1 MLRLE
6 RILAGTAIALVLAFS
21 PTNLGAQTL
30 DAAAIDAAIPVPEP
44 ADVPPPTA
52 ADVGGPATAT
62 TAPAATTPAATEA
75 APPAAAASTEP
86 ETPQPPAAQQVVVS
100 PDQPVIDA
108 LRELIPA
115 KLARMIDRK
124 ADRTAVEAFY
134 HGRGFAPMW
143 IENGAA
149 NERAK
154 AAIAHLAVADADGL
168 DPADYGTPVFKTG
181 ADPAALAEAEIRLT
195 AVVLTYAR
203 HAQVGRMHYSR
214 VSADIGYPT
223 LISPEPAEIL
233 ANVAG
238 SKNVRDT
245 LAGYNPPHAAYKA
258 LKAKLAEARAHKG
271 EAGPVRISGGPV
283 LKVVTTKATKSKPA
297 AEITMQDNRV
307 PLLRQRLDVQSDAG
321 DTTYDRALA
330 DAVAKFQKQKGLAA
344 NGQLN
349 SATLEALNGPR
360 RDRDAEIIVANMERW
375 RWLPRDL
382 GKNHVVL
389 NIPEYMLRV
398 YRDGAVVWQ
407 TRVVVGK
414 PSTPT
419 PILTETMKFIT
430 VNPTWNVPPSI
441 IYNEY
446 LPAYQQDPTVLQ
458 RMGLKLSQ
466 NPDGTIHISQPPGE
480 RNALGRIR
488 FNFPNKFLVYQH
500 DTPDKHLFAHDKRAY
515 SHGCM
520 RVMDPVKYGEVL
532 LSIALPKEGYTQER
546 LRKMFG
552 NSEVDIRF
560 PTPIPVHITYQ
571 TAYVDDSGKLVIR
584 DDLYGR
590 DTRTMAAIKNEDR
603 RVAEIPVAREQVNHV
618 RPVRLNTFGSNT
630 FGMNTFASEQSFFD
644 RLFGNPIQPPPAP
657 VNNRRRSVVR

>member
-6 RILAGTAIALVLAFS
+6 RILAGTAIALVLALS
-21 PTNLGAQTL
+21 PASLGAQTL
-30 DAAAIDAAIPVPEP
+30 DEAAIDAAIPVPEP
-44 ADVPPPTA
+44 ADVPPPTL
-52 ADVGGPATAT
+52 ADVGGPT
-62 TAPAATTPAATEA
+62 TSAAAPSATEA
-75 APPAAAASTEP
+75 APPAVPPKELAAPEP
-86 ETPQPPAAQQVVVS
+86 SAPAVQQVVVS

-108 LRELIPA
+108 LRELIPG
-115 KLARMIDRK
+115 KLARIIERK
-124 ADRTAVEAFY
+124 AERAAVEAFY
-134 HGRGFAPMW
+134 NSRAFAPIW

-154 AAIAHLAVADADGL
+154 AAIAHLAAADADGL
-168 DPADYGTPVFKTG
+168 DPADYATPVFRTG
-181 ADPAALAEAEIRLT
+181 AEPAALAEAEIRLT
-195 AVVLTYAR
+195 AMVLTYAR
-203 HAQVGRMHYSR
+203 HAQVGRMHFSR
-214 VSADIGYPT
+214 VSADIGYT
-223 LISPEPAEIL
+223 LNPPDPVEVLVTVAA
-233 ANVAG
+233 AN
-238 SKNVRDT
+238 NVRDM
-245 LAGYNPPHAAYKA
+245 LGSYNPPHAAYKA

-271 EAGPVRISGGPV
+271 EAGPVRIPGGPV
-283 LKVVTTKATKSKPA
+283 LKVITTKATKNKPA

-307 PLLRQRLDVQSDAG
+307 PLLRERLGVEGDAN
-321 DTTYDRALA
+321 DTTYDRALS
-330 DAVAKFQKQKGLAA
+330 DAVAKFQKQKGLGA
-344 NGQLN
+344 NGYLN
-349 SATLEALNGPR
+349 TATIEALNGPR

-382 GKNHVVL
+382 GKAHVVL

-398 YRDGAVVWQ
+398 YRDGAVIWQ

-446 LPAYQQDPTVLQ
+446 LPAYQQDPTVLE
-458 RMGLKLSQ
+458 RMGLKLTQ
-466 NPDGTIHISQPPGE
+466 NRDGTVHISQPPGE

-571 TAYVDDSGKLVIR
+571 TASVDEAGKLVIR
-584 DDLYGR
+584 DDIYGR
-590 DTRTMAAIKNEDR
+590 DTRTLAAIKNEDR
-603 RVAEIPVAREQVNHV
+603 RFADVPVERTQANHV
-618 RPVRLNTFGSNT
+618 RPVRLNTY
-630 FGMNTFASEQSFFD
+630 ASEQSFFD
-644 RLFGNPIQPPPAP
+644 RLFGNPIAPPPAP
-657 VNNRRRSVVR
+657 INRRRSVVR